1 MARREYFLVRA
12 SGSSGSSSYLTL
24 SEVSYHCGLHPE
36 LIERLV
42 DRGLVDYAERDVDG
56 NFLFRSDVIPLLRRI
71 LRLRNHL
78 GVNYVGIGVVL
89 ELMTRIETLENHI
102 RELEE
107 RILYGSE

>member
-1 MARREYFLVRA
+1 MARSKYFLTR
-12 SGSSGSSSYLTL
+12 SSGSFRSSYLTL

-42 DRGLVDYAERDVDG
+42 EMGLVDYAERDANGD
-56 NFLFRSDVIPLLRRI
+56 FLFRSDVIPLIRTI

-78 GVNYVGIGVVL
+78 GVNYAGIGVVL
-89 ELMTRIETLENHI
+89 ELMSRIETLENHI
-102 RELEE
+102 RKLEE

>member
-1 MARREYFLVRA
+1 MAKTEYFLVQA
-12 SGSSGSSSYLTL
+12 SGSSGFSSYLTL

-42 DRGLVDYAERDVDG
+42 HIGLVDYAGRDVHGDI
-56 NFLFRSDVIPLLRRI
+56 LFHADVIPLIRRI

-78 GVNYVGIGVVL
+78 GVNYAGIGVVL
-89 ELMTRIETLENHI
+89 ELMARIESLENNI

-107 RILYGSE
+107 RVLGNG